1 MPQNLVQFHFN
12 PVKLGQILLQFS
24 LQYNV
29 SKSALSKKTG
39 ISRDT
44 ITNIFSGDTQEV
56 SFEKL
61 FKICCVLG
69 VPMVVIEKLMV
80 QDEDIDFAD
89 KIVMYDTAS
98 GDVLPATEIDI
109 KEMQVPETVVAVAE
123 AVAAVENPS
132 TPAQNTR
139 TAEEHIAFLQ
149 AHVERL
155 TALLDKAISEDI
167 ADTKHLILDLKGV
180 TYISSAGLR
189 VLLSAQK
196 KMQKIG
202 SMKVR
207 NVCEEVMDVLEMTGF
222 ADILVIE

>member
-12 PVKLGQILLQFS
+12 PSKLGQILLQFS

-29 SKSALSKKTG
+29 NKSALSKKTG

-89 KIVMYDTAS
+89 KIVMYDTSS
-98 GDVLPATEIDI
+98 GDVLPATEVDI
-109 KEMQVPETVVAVAE
+109 GKMPVPETVLAAAE
-123 AVAAVENPS
+123 AVAAADNPPDPVRR
-132 TPAQNTR
+132 PAESPDYVAYLHQHIDHLTR
-139 TAEEHIAFLQ
+139 
-149 AHVERL
+149 
-155 TALLDKAISEDI
+155 LLELAI
-167 ADTKHLILDLKGV
+167 TKGA
-180 TYISSAGLR
+180 SS
-189 VLLSAQK
+189 
-196 KMQKIG
+196 
-202 SMKVR
+202 
-207 NVCEEVMDVLEMTGF
+207 
-222 ADILVIE
+222 

>member
-12 PVKLGQILLQFS
+12 PSKLGQILLQFS

-80 QDEDIDFAD
+80 KDEDIDFAD

-98 GDVLPATEIDI
+98 GDILPATEVSLD
-109 KEMQVPETVVAVAE
+109 KMPVPDTVIAAAE
-123 AVAAVENPS
+123 AVAAADNPPDAVR
-132 TPAQNTR
+132 T
-139 TAEEHIAFLQ
+139 TAENHDNVTQLHNHISKLMDLLELA
-149 AHVERL
+149 L
-155 TALLDKAISEDI
+155 TQ
-167 ADTKHLILDLKGV
+167 KG
-180 TYISSAGLR
+180 
-189 VLLSAQK
+189 
-196 KMQKIG
+196 
-202 SMKVR
+202 
-207 NVCEEVMDVLEMTGF
+207 
-222 ADILVIE
+222 